1 MSHLAV
7 ERVWLWPGSEGT
19 GNGALDPTAP
29 GDASAVGNSAA
40 QEAAASDATPW
51 AELAHE
57 LGGETALA
65 QVFWNR
71 KLYGLAAV
79 RAAYPPLNL
88 DTDAMEADLQPWAL
102 ADMDAAVAGLL
113 GAREAGEL
121 VTVYGDYDVD
131 GTTSVALVAHF
142 LRTHGWPVRT
152 YIPDR
157 TKEGYGLGSIGVEAA
172 VEGGGSWLVALDC
185 GIKSHKEIAL
195 ANSLGLRVVV
205 CDHHTPDAT
214 LPDAV
219 AVLNAKRADDH
230 HPFKEFSACGV
241 GFLLCLALAQRLE
254 GLGSAD
260 VRKELWHWV
269 DLVAVSIGADLVPV
283 VGLNRRLVQMGL
295 HRMNHA
301 PRPAWTTLLRSRRR
315 AVLTLEDVG
324 FGIAPR
330 INAAGRM
337 AHGHLA
343 VDLLTAPTEEVME
356 QVAGLV
362 EAHNEDRKSTDQSIL
377 VEALEQVEAFDA
389 DAGVVL
395 FAPHWHKGVVGI
407 VAQRVVE
414 DVYKPTVVLTQ
425 SGEVLAG
432 SARSVEGFDLYAALL
447 ACSPHLIQFGGHRA
461 AAGMTLKPED
471 LDAFRAAF
479 AAYCEQ
485 QLRPEQ
491 RRPRLR
497 LDAEVR
503 LHELTPR
510 TELMLSRMAPFGVQN
525 EAVVWGVRGVRL
537 RYARPV
543 GADGKHLKAVLEDPA
558 SGARLDWIGFGWGHF
573 LEAAQNPDLLFD
585 AAFHLERNDYQGNV
599 ALQGK
604 GVGLRVHPLG
614 S

>member
-1 MSHLAV
+1 MSRPAL
-7 ERVWLWPGSEGT
+7 ERVWLWPGSNASLET
-19 GNGALDPTAP
+19 ALD
-29 GDASAVGNSAA
+29 AA
-40 QEAAASDATPW
+40 PW
-51 AELAHE
+51 ANLAHE

-65 QVFWNR
+65 KVFWYR
-71 KLYGLAAV
+71 GLHDLAAV

-88 DTDAMEADLQPWAL
+88 DTEALEEDLQPWAL
-102 ADMDAAVAGLL
+102 ADMEAAVAGLL
-113 GAREAGEL
+113 GARENGEL

-131 GTTSVALVAHF
+131 GTTSVALVSHF
-142 LRTHGWPVRT
+142 LRTHGWQVRT

-157 TKEGYGLGSIGVEAA
+157 TKEGYGLGNVGVEAA
-172 VEGGGSWLVALDC
+172 AAGGGSWLVALDC
-185 GIKSHKEIAL
+185 GIKSHQEIAL

-219 AVLNAKRADDH
+219 AVLNAKRADDQ

-254 GLGSAD
+254 VLGSAD
-260 VRKELWHWV
+260 VRKELWQWV

-283 VGLNRRLVQMGL
+283 VGLNRRLVQVGL

-301 PRPAWTTLLRSRRR
+301 PRPAWTTLLRSRRTS
-315 AVLTLEDVG
+315 VLTLEDVG

-343 VDLLTAPTEEVME
+343 VDLLTAPTEELLE
-356 QVAGLV
+356 QVASLV

-377 VEALEQVEAFDA
+377 LEALEQVEAFDA
-389 DAGVVL
+389 KAGVVL

-414 DVYKPTVVLTQ
+414 AVYKPTVVLTQ

-461 AAGMTLKPED
+461 AAGMTLKPEN

-479 AAYCEQ
+479 AAYCQQ

-497 LDAEVR
+497 LDANVR

-510 TELMLSRMAPFGVQN
+510 TELMLSRMAPFGVEN
-525 EAVVWGVRGVRL
+525 PAVVWGVCGVRL

-573 LEAAQNPDLLFD
+573 LEAAQNPELLFD
-585 AAFHLERNDYQGNV
+585 VAFHLERNDYQGNV

-604 GVGLRVHPLG
+604 GVGLRLHTAA

>member
-1 MSHLAV
+1 MSRPAV
-7 ERVWLWPGSEGT
+7 ERVWLWPGGEGT
-19 GNGALDPTAP
+19 GAPTA
-29 GDASAVGNSAA
+29 SVGAPTAEHSQVLGNAG
-40 QEAAASDATPW
+40 SDAAPW
-51 AELAHE
+51 AQLADE

-65 QVFWNR
+65 QVFWYR
-71 KLYGLAAV
+71 GLRSLAAV
-79 RAAYPPLNL
+79 RAAFPPLNL
-88 DTDAMEADLQPWAL
+88 DTEALEEDLQPWAL
-102 ADMDAAVAGLL
+102 ADMEAAVAGLL
-113 GAREAGEL
+113 GAREGGEL

-131 GTTSVALVAHF
+131 GTTSVALVSHF
-142 LRTHGWPVRT
+142 LRTHGWQVRT

-157 TKEGYGLGSIGVEAA
+157 TKEGYGLGAIGVHAA
-172 VEGGGSWLVALDC
+172 AAGGGSWLVALDC

-214 LPDAV
+214 LPEAV
-219 AVLNAKRADDH
+219 AVLNAKRADDQ

-254 GLGSAD
+254 VLGNAD
-260 VRKELWHWV
+260 VRKELWRWV

-283 VGLNRRLVQMGL
+283 VGLNRRLVQIGL

-301 PRPAWTTLLRSRRR
+301 PRPAWTTLLRSRRTS
-315 AVLTLEDVG
+315 VLTLEDVG

-343 VDLLTAPTEEVME
+343 VDLLTAPTEELLE
-356 QVAGLV
+356 QVASLV

-377 VEALEQVEAFDA
+377 LEALEQVEAFDA
-389 DAGVVL
+389 EAGVVL

-414 DVYKPTVVLTQ
+414 AVYKPTVVLTQ

-432 SARSVEGFDLYAALL
+432 SARSLEGFDLYAALL

-461 AAGMTLKPED
+461 AAGMTLKPEN

-497 LDAEVR
+497 LDAEVQ

-510 TELMLSRMAPFGVQN
+510 TELMLSRMAPFGVEN
-525 EAVVWGVRGVRL
+525 PAVVWGVLGVRL

-543 GADGKHLKAVLEDPA
+543 GADGKHLKAVLEDPT

-585 AAFHLERNDYQGNV
+585 VAFHLERNEYQGNV

-604 GVGLRVHPLG
+604 GVGLRLHAMG

>member
-1 MSHLAV
+1 MSRPAV
-7 ERVWLWPGSEGT
+7 ERVWLWPGS
-19 GNGALDPTAP
+19 
-29 GDASAVGNSAA
+29 DASL
-40 QEAAASDATPW
+40 EAALEAAPW
-51 AELAHE
+51 AHLAHE
-57 LGGETALA
+57 LGGEIALA
-65 QVFWNR
+65 QVFWYR
-71 KLYGLAAV
+71 GLRSLAAV

-88 DTDAMEADLQPWAL
+88 DTEALEEDLQPWAL
-102 ADMDAAVAGLL
+102 ADMEAAVAGLL
-113 GAREAGEL
+113 SAREGGEL

-131 GTTSVALVAHF
+131 GTTSVALVSHF
-142 LRTHGWPVRT
+142 LRTHGWQVRT

-157 TKEGYGLGSIGVEAA
+157 TKEGYGLGTVGVEAA
-172 VEGGGSWLVALDC
+172 ACGGGSWLVALDC

-214 LPDAV
+214 LPEAV

-254 GLGSAD
+254 GLGMAD

-301 PRPAWTTLLRSRRR
+301 PRPAWTTLLRNRRKS
-315 AVLTLEDVG
+315 VLTLEDVG

-343 VDLLTAPTEEVME
+343 VDLLTAPTEVLMEEV
-356 QVAGLV
+356 ASLV

-377 VEALEQVEAFDA
+377 LEALEQVEAFDA
-389 DAGVVL
+389 EAGVVL

-414 DVYKPTVVLTQ
+414 AVYKPTVVLTQ

-471 LDAFRAAF
+471 LGAFRAAF

-485 QLRPEQ
+485 QVRPDQ
-491 RRPRLR
+491 RRPRLQ
-497 LDAEVR
+497 LDAEVQ

-510 TELMLSRMAPFGVQN
+510 TELMLSRMAPFGVEN
-525 EAVVWGVRGVRL
+525 AAVVWGVRGIRL

-543 GADGKHLKAVLEDPA
+543 GADGKHLKAVLEDPT

-585 AAFHLERNDYQGNV
+585 VAFHLERNEYQGNV
-599 ALQGK
+599 SLQGK
-604 GVGLRVHPLG
+604 GVGLRLHAMG

>member
-1 MSHLAV
+1 MSRPAV

-19 GNGALDPTAP
+19 DAP
-29 GDASAVGNSAA
+29 
-40 QEAAASDATPW
+40 AASVGAPAAVNSGVLENAGSDAAPW
-51 AELAHE
+51 ENLADE

-65 QVFWNR
+65 KVFWYR
-71 KLYGLAAV
+71 GLHDLAAV

-88 DTDAMEADLQPWAL
+88 DTEALEEDLQPWAL
-102 ADMDAAVAGLL
+102 ADMEAAVAGLL
-113 GAREAGEL
+113 SARESGEL

-131 GTTSVALVAHF
+131 GTTSVALVSHF
-142 LRTHGWPVRT
+142 LRTNGWQVRT

-157 TKEGYGLGSIGVEAA
+157 TKEGYGLGPVGVEAA
-172 VEGGGSWLVALDC
+172 AAGGGSWLVALDC

-214 LPDAV
+214 LPEAV
-219 AVLNAKRADDH
+219 AVLNAKRADDQ

-254 GLGSAD
+254 SLGMAD

-283 VGLNRRLVQMGL
+283 VGLNRRLVQVGL

-301 PRPAWTTLLRSRRR
+301 PRPAWTTLLRSRRTS
-315 AVLTLEDVG
+315 VLTLEDVG

-343 VDLLTAPTEEVME
+343 VDLLTAPTEELLE
-356 QVAGLV
+356 QVASLV

-377 VEALEQVEAFDA
+377 LEALEQVEAFDA
-389 DAGVVL
+389 EAGVVL

-414 DVYKPTVVLTQ
+414 AVYKPTVVLTQ

-461 AAGMTLKPED
+461 AAGMTLKPEN

-497 LDAEVR
+497 LDAEVQ

-510 TELMLSRMAPFGVQN
+510 TELMLSRMAPFGVEN
-525 EAVVWGVRGVRL
+525 PAVVWGVLGVRL

-543 GADGKHLKAVLEDPA
+543 GADGKHLKAVLEDPI

-573 LEAAQNPDLLFD
+573 LEAAQNPELLFD
-585 AAFHLERNDYQGNV
+585 VAFHLERNEYQGNV

-604 GVGLRVHPLG
+604 GVGLRLHAMG

>member
-1 MSHLAV
+1 MSRPAV
-7 ERVWLWPGSEGT
+7 ERVWLWPGS
-19 GNGALDPTAP
+19 
-29 GDASAVGNSAA
+29 DASL
-40 QEAAASDATPW
+40 EAALEAAPW
-51 AELAHE
+51 AHLAHE

-65 QVFWNR
+65 QVFWYR
-71 KLYGLAAV
+71 GLRSLAAV

-88 DTDAMEADLQPWAL
+88 DIEALEEDLQPWAL
-102 ADMDAAVAGLL
+102 ADMEAAVAGLL
-113 GAREAGEL
+113 SAREGGEL

-131 GTTSVALVAHF
+131 GTTSVALVSHF
-142 LRTHGWPVRT
+142 LRTHGWQVRT

-157 TKEGYGLGSIGVEAA
+157 TKEGYGLGTVGVEAA
-172 VEGGGSWLVALDC
+172 ACGGSWLVALDC

-214 LPDAV
+214 LPEAV

-254 GLGSAD
+254 GLGMAD

-301 PRPAWTTLLRSRRR
+301 PRPAWTTLLRNRRKS
-315 AVLTLEDVG
+315 VLTLEDVG

-343 VDLLTAPTEEVME
+343 VDLLTAPTEVLMEEV
-356 QVAGLV
+356 ASLV

-377 VEALEQVEAFDA
+377 LEALEQVEAFDA
-389 DAGVVL
+389 EAGVVL

-414 DVYKPTVVLTQ
+414 AVYKPTVVLTQ

-471 LDAFRAAF
+471 LGAFRAAF

-485 QLRPEQ
+485 QVRPDQ
-491 RRPRLR
+491 RRPRLQ
-497 LDAEVR
+497 LDAEVQ

-510 TELMLSRMAPFGVQN
+510 TELMLSRMAPFGVEN
-525 EAVVWGVRGVRL
+525 AAVVWGVRGIRL

-543 GADGKHLKAVLEDPA
+543 GADGKHLKAVLEDPT

-573 LEAAQNPDLLFD
+573 LEAAQNPELLFD
-585 AAFHLERNDYQGNV
+585 VAFHLERNEYQGNV
-599 ALQGK
+599 SLQGK
-604 GVGLRVHPLG
+604 GVGLRLHAMG

>member
-1 MSHLAV
+1 
-7 ERVWLWPGSEGT
+7 
-19 GNGALDPTAP
+19 
-29 GDASAVGNSAA
+29 
-40 QEAAASDATPW
+40 
-51 AELAHE
+51 
-57 LGGETALA
+57 
-65 QVFWNR
+65 
-71 KLYGLAAV
+71 
-79 RAAYPPLNL
+79 
-88 DTDAMEADLQPWAL
+88 
-102 ADMDAAVAGLL
+102 
-113 GAREAGEL
+113 
-121 VTVYGDYDVD
+121 
-131 GTTSVALVAHF
+131 
-142 LRTHGWPVRT
+142 
-152 YIPDR
+152 
-157 TKEGYGLGSIGVEAA
+157 
-172 VEGGGSWLVALDC
+172 
-185 GIKSHKEIAL
+185 
-195 ANSLGLRVVV
+195 VVV

-214 LPDAV
+214 LPEAV
-219 AVLNAKRADDH
+219 AVLNAKRADDQ

-254 GLGSAD
+254 VLGSAD
-260 VRKELWHWV
+260 VRKELWQWV

-301 PRPAWTTLLRSRRR
+301 PRPAWTTLLRNRRTS
-315 AVLTLEDVG
+315 VLTLEDVG

-343 VDLLTAPTEEVME
+343 VDLLTAPTEELME
-356 QVAGLV
+356 EVASLV

-377 VEALEQVEAFDA
+377 VEALEQVEAFDPE
-389 DAGVVL
+389 AGVVL

-414 DVYKPTVVLTQ
+414 AVYKPTVVLTQ
-425 SGEVLAG
+425 SGGVLAG

-471 LDAFRAAF
+471 LGAFRAAF

-497 LDAEVR
+497 LDAEVQ
-503 LHELTPR
+503 LHELTLR
-510 TELMLSRMAPFGVQN
+510 TELMLSRMAPFGVENQ
-525 EAVVWGVRGVRL
+525 AVAWGVRGVRL

-543 GADGKHLKAVLEDPA
+543 GADGKHLKAVLEDPK

-585 AAFHLERNDYQGNV
+585 AAFRLERNEYQGNV

-604 GVGLRVHPLG
+604 GVGLRLHAMG

>member
-1 MSHLAV
+1 MSRPAV
-7 ERVWLWPGSEGT
+7 ERVWLWPESDASLEA
-19 GNGALDPTAP
+19 ALDAAP
-29 GDASAVGNSAA
+29 WEN
-40 QEAAASDATPW
+40 
-51 AELAHE
+51 LADE

-71 KLYGLAAV
+71 GLRGLAAV

-88 DTDAMEADLQPWAL
+88 DTDALEEDLQPWAL

-113 GAREAGEL
+113 GAREGGEL

-131 GTTSVALVAHF
+131 GTTSVALMSHF
-142 LRTHGWPVRT
+142 LRTNGWQVRT

-157 TKEGYGLGSIGVEAA
+157 TKEGYGLGTTGVEAA
-172 VEGGGSWLVALDC
+172 AAGGGSWLVALDC

-214 LPDAV
+214 LPEAV
-219 AVLNAKRADDH
+219 AVLNAKRADDQ

-254 GLGSAD
+254 VLGSAD
-260 VRKELWHWV
+260 VRKELWQWV

-295 HRMNHA
+295 HRMNHT
-301 PRPAWTTLLRSRRR
+301 PRPAWTTLLRNRRTS
-315 AVLTLEDVG
+315 VLTLEDVG

-343 VDLLTAPTEEVME
+343 VDLLTAPTEELLE
-356 QVAGLV
+356 QVASLV

-414 DVYKPTVVLTQ
+414 AVYKPTVVLTQ

-461 AAGMTLKPED
+461 AAGMTLKPEN
-471 LDAFRAAF
+471 LGAFRAAF

-497 LDAEVR
+497 LDAEVQ

-510 TELMLSRMAPFGVQN
+510 TELMLSRMAPFGMENQ
-525 EAVVWGVRGVRL
+525 AVVWGLRGVRL

-543 GADGKHLKAVLEDPA
+543 GADGKHLKAVLEDPT

-585 AAFHLERNDYQGNV
+585 VAFHLERNEYQGNV

-604 GVGLRVHPLG
+604 GVGLRLHAMG